1 MSHTVP
7 VWANFIAIGCLAKTM
22 PLRKVS
28 LGVDETF
35 FADMLLVAMDVA
47 AGFIISEKSSAAL
60 VQFNYSC
67 K

>member
-1 MSHTVP
+1 
-7 VWANFIAIGCLAKTM
+7 M